1 MLQTCFEPILAVLS
15 LMGPQ
20 VFRLT
25 AMLARRSYSYTRV
38 RTLFCGSCMRK
49 ALDILV
55 LTGML
60 VDRHLHAHAVA
71 VAALQADLVPPLP
84 SQAINVQTAKHL
96 LLRHVS

>member
-1 MLQTCFEPILAVLS
+1 
-15 LMGPQ
+15 

-25 AMLARRSYSYTRV
+25 AMLARRSYSYTLV
-38 RTLFCGSCMRK
+38 RTRISHLFCGSCLRK
-49 ALDILV
+49 ALDIL
-55 LTGML
+55 TGVL